1 VFDGEDITK
10 LVSAYRLE
18 AVQGD
23 VPMVILELKPGV
35 DGSTAVFDGIANIR
49 IGVEGPTPLEF
60 LEAIDPDTL
69 QEQVLTTGDFTKS
82 PIADALDILRDLARK
97 TQP

>member
-1 VFDGEDITK
+1 VFDGEDITAM
-10 LVSAYRLE
+10 VAAYRLE

-49 IGVEGPTPLEF
+49 IGVDGPTPLEF
-60 LEAIDPDTL
+60 LEAIDPEVL
-69 QEQVLTTGDFTKS
+69 QEQVLTTFDSSQS
-82 PIADALDILRDLARK
+82 PIACAVDILRDLARK